1 MPRDVV
7 LIWERSLGI
16 PSPWRIAVL
25 LVLAV
30 LVIRKLLPWAVR
42 TIGGLVRLGV
52 GPLVAAL
59 LFPEYLLT
67 TWRRG
72 RGHPPLRG
80 THAYDN
86 GVERTAD
93 LLHRTSKLAMRTL
106 GRPRKISWGLIAI
119 IALVPAVL
127 WYTERALPDNRVT
140 HPVVELVGSAQ
151 RPLLVAD
158 AWVLAVSGVDGSWN
172 PEGCPEPPPKK
183 PPKKK
188 RK

>member
-1 MPRDVV
+1 MLRDLG
-7 LIWERSLGI
+7 LIWERSLDV
-16 PSPWRIAVL
+16 PPPWRIAVL
-25 LVLAV
+25 LILTV
-30 LVIRKLLPWAVR
+30 LVIKRLFPWIVR

-52 GPLVAAL
+52 RPLVALL

-67 TWRRG
+67 NWRRG
-72 RGHPPLRG
+72 RGQSPLWG

-106 GRPRKISWGLIAI
+106 GKRRKISWGLVAL

-127 WYTERALPDNRVT
+127 WYTERSLPNNWVT

-158 AWVLAVSGVDGSWN
+158 AWVLQVSGVNGSWN

-188 RK
+188 KK

>member
-1 MPRDVV
+1 MPRDVE
-7 LIWERSLGI
+7 LLWERSLDI
-16 PSPWRIAVL
+16 PPPWRIAVL
-25 LVLAV
+25 LILAV
-30 LVIRKLLPWAVR
+30 LVIRRLLPWAVR

-52 GPLVAAL
+52 RPLVAML

-72 RGHPPLRG
+72 RGQPPLWG

-86 GVERTAD
+86 GVERTAG
-93 LLHRTSKLAMRTL
+93 LLHRASKLATRKL
-106 GRPRKISWGLIAI
+106 GKRRKISWGLVAL
-119 IALVPAVL
+119 IALAPAVL
-127 WYTERALPDNRVT
+127 WYTERSLPDNRVT

-158 AWVLAVSGVDGSWN
+158 AFVLQVSGVDGSWN

-188 RK
+188 KK